1 MNPTSLYVKDSF
13 LRFRRFA
20 GTDRQVL
27 PRPTGSHRATF
38 GTLIAL
44 LLVLSPALAA
54 PVLGAPV
61 LTLEVDAAYNLV
73 VDSNVLSPSTY
84 APAVATVNG
93 KACNYGTVP
102 LTNVQMFIG
111 DFSAGTPGT
120 YPSRDSADA
129 AFQAEHPHLSSTGT
143 YSFTHLGGA
152 TDAARWVGN
161 LAIGECKVQ
170 YWHFTYPRRGNP
182 DNTGDKVWGNS
193 NTPDDDLWLTFDM
206 WTTSAEG
213 ATADLTRR
221 ATMRNEIS
229 ANANKIEPSGGL
241 WFNEPVSAVP
251 GSIITT
257 NGVNYDLGNINKGF
271 DNDGDLSFDYN
282 AWLQPIGD
290 PSFDPTCYRLIKS
303 ESQVIISRSGGQPD
317 LVLDF
322 VDQLYYPNLPADNTG
337 GVGTVVYSFM
347 VLRGPCS
354 VAITPYQEVASG
366 ADNEKFSGDYGASLP
381 RLDSSAPEVTLDKNV
396 DLDSVLPG
404 GTLTYSM
411 DFENIGTEP
420 AGLVD
425 LAMPLVLR
433 DSIPTGTSY
442 AAGTAAASLSFMPN
456 NGVVILYSTD
466 GGTSFSETEP
476 ADAST
481 VTDIQWWLQDNLPA
495 GGTGSVTFDV
505 TVDSPFGGAPFVI
518 NTGEVGFGSAP
529 PFDDDSTVTLIQGTN
544 TIGDLVWS
552 DDDGDGVVDGGEAG
566 IADITVE
573 LYYDVDGDGELD
585 ADDILVTTASS
596 DGSGNYSFDLLPDG
610 NFLVAVDTND
620 PQLPTGFTLTTDE
633 VIAAFELG
641 TTLASPFNDADFGFR
656 PALSLAKTLTSSD
669 PATEAGLVTYDI
681 TLTNNVQGGEPCV
694 YTTWA
699 QNELSGQWT
708 SPTNAVGAGGPDGL
722 YANSNFPGNKQLQGD
737 TFDLA
742 SQVNAGL
749 GAITQVEAI
758 FFFYVDAPLVDDFL
772 LINTYAN
779 NAIVQTDN
787 LPIPTLNTYGT
798 TIADAGLLA
807 VDVTASHAW
816 DWPDFD
822 AAGGASVEI
831 DSVKTGGADGA
842 TSFVDALGFR
852 VTSSYS
858 CSGASA
864 SSISPLPVTD
874 TYDADLLQFV
884 SASPAITGQSF
895 TNTPYANTGVLSWS
909 DVGPLNTGQ
918 STTISVTFTAL
929 EPPDNDAD
937 GENDSAVLTNT
948 GSTTGATFSDG
959 TPLND
964 ATDDAVSTLNPTG
977 SLAGTVWNDN
987 GFGGGTSAN
996 GTQDGGEQGIPGV
1009 TVQLFTDPNGDGDP
1023 ADGVLVDT
1031 QVTDANGDY
1040 LFDGLGD
1047 DNYVAV
1053 VSTATL
1059 PGSTFTQTGDPDAT
1073 LDNQGGGTLNNN
1085 DGSSAN
1091 DDLTNID
1098 FGYTVPNAVY
1108 GNVWQDHDGNGTQ
1121 DSGENGIAGVTVRLE
1136 DCGLDTICGNGDDG
1150 ATVTVAT
1157 AADGSYLF
1165 EDLVDGNYR
1174 VVVDTTTLPA
1184 GGTWTQT
1191 VDPDA
1196 TVDDQTTSTLVVSG
1210 GQIFGAYDFAYQQ
1223 ASTSFISDLVYAD
1236 WNGDGDTDT
1245 GEEGLAGVTVNLYED
1260 ADGDGVVDPEDAL
1273 IATTVTDA
1281 DGLYSFTGLPA
1292 GDFIVQA
1299 VQGSAALPNTYQNTQ
1314 DPDES
1319 GLCTVC
1325 DGSASV
1331 TLDGVTGTDLI
1342 DFGYQPVGFA
1352 AIGDLVW
1359 NDANG
1364 NGIFDSGESGLE
1376 NITLTLYEDTAGNG
1390 IYDPADDALV
1400 STTFTDATGFY
1411 QFPSLLPAGSYIVFV
1426 DTTDT
1431 DLPTDGF
1438 GNLYVLTTSDT
1449 DPYTV
1454 TLAGAEIHEDADF
1467 GFGTGAI
1474 IGDTVW
1480 RDDNGDGLQSETEIG
1495 LANITVSLY
1504 NDVNGDGD
1512 YDAGTDTLVATDVT
1526 DSSGNYE
1533 FNGLPAGEYVVV
1545 MDLTDPDL
1553 PSTTVT
1559 GDPDATADG
1568 ETGLTVNAGDTIRY
1582 ADFGVQPP
1590 GVIGDT
1596 VWIDDN
1602 GDGVFDPIA
1611 EEGIAGVTVELRDG
1625 TNTLIATTTTDSEGN
1640 YSFGDLAN
1648 DTYTVTVVTGT
1659 LPANISQTYDP
1670 DEGNGCVTCDSVATV
1685 VLAGGVDLTIDFG
1698 YQRDS
1703 IPILDIDKDTS
1714 TPDVTAGGQATYTIA
1729 VRNSGTATAT
1739 DVTLADTLPT
1749 GFTYASSS
1757 VVESGATRTITTDP
1771 TVGDNALGWGTWD
1784 IDAGGSITVTFV
1796 VDIGAGVSAGTYD
1809 NTASLSATN
1818 HATIDDDGTVP
1829 QDADTPKTFDPE
1841 DDEDVTVG
1849 DAPLLT
1855 IVKTSDGGGS
1865 VNPGDTVTYTM
1876 VVTNTGSAI
1885 ANNVTVTD
1893 AVPTGSSY
1901 VAASSQVTT
1910 PVDQTAATYADDFE
1924 TGGYAGSTGTV
1935 NWAPNPWAEI
1945 SDDGNAATGD
1955 VIVTADG
1962 GDNSLRIRRAGNGAS
1977 RQADLST
1984 GATGTLTFSYRREA
1998 FDNASDFVTVEISD
2012 DGGSNFDVLDTFDG
2026 ATVTTDATY
2035 QNASYD
2041 ISDYLVSNAVVRFLS
2056 SGLAVGDLFFVDDL
2070 QIEIVPRANGT
2081 FAAHDPSGLV
2091 TTADGYDLLPAEIMT
2106 VTFQVLVDNPAP
2118 LGVTDLVNTAFADS
2132 DELPPVS
2139 DTVSETLVTPNAAS
2153 IGDFIWEDENG
2164 DGDPTGESGIENV
2177 LVRLYT
2183 PGSDGMLGTAD
2194 DVLVATTFTD
2204 ATGAYDFTGL
2214 SAGSYRVD
2222 VDEDTLP
2229 STAYT
2234 LTTGN
2239 EPLDVV
2245 LATNSDDYNDADFGY
2260 QSQPQALP
2268 VTLASFSSWQAD
2280 DTLHLE
2286 WITATEAGNV
2296 GFYLWARVG
2305 KQWQLVHQF
2314 VPSRRIDSIEPQTYR
2329 LAIAM
2334 DEKHLW
2340 TQKAEAFLLEDIDTR
2355 GTARFHGPFQRGIQ
2369 GKALPMGAPIPW
2381 QEIRE
2386 RQLRAQELQAQ
2397 LQKAGEQ
2404 PQHRSGRPYFE
2415 LGVFADGV
2423 HRVTWQDLA
2432 EADDRVA
2439 QWGSLPSRQLALLRG
2454 DEPQPIFVS
2463 CPDRF
2468 QEGCVIEFVGAAIDS
2483 QYTDRNVYR
2492 LVLDPRSA
2500 LRPDPQSAAP
2510 QSLAGNIDSYP
2521 ATHRVE
2527 ENRDYSFASPNGDP
2541 WYDRWMLANGAPL
2554 TTTLDLPIEAAVLGD
2569 GPASLKV
2576 EMWGVT
2582 NWPVSPDHH
2591 VQISLNGVL
2600 LADEIFDGL
2609 VDYPVEVELPPG
2621 LLQAHN
2627 ELVIHQP
2634 QDVGGDWDLVALE
2647 AYGVTYARRLEAPEG
2662 RLTFESDTAENLR
2675 VNALPSADVAVY
2687 RQVRGEL
2694 GQAGPIER
2702 LTDLEIIGGFNGF
2715 TARFAGTG
2723 EPTTYWLA
2731 TDGSFLRPQVRSMP
2745 KLPIPSRTPA
2755 DYLIVTHGDFRQ
2767 AITPLADARRAD
2779 GYAVEV
2785 VDVND
2790 LYQIYSGGVV
2800 DPNAIRDYVRFA
2812 AEVKGARFLLLV
2824 GGDTYDYK
2832 DRLGVGSISFIPS
2845 LYAATSSIV
2854 QYAPTDTLF
2863 ADVDDDGLPELAVGR
2878 LPVRTVEE
2886 LEILIGKILAYAEN
2900 TPSGAALFASDAF
2913 DGGAGLSFADISS
2926 ELAGYLG
2933 PDWSVHHADID
2944 DLGLAGARAELMSR
2958 VESGVSL
2965 THYFGHSGP
2974 TLWSFLQLFTTND
2987 AAGLTNHGLPSIFAQ
3002 WGCWNTY
3009 YVTPTYDTMGHELL
3023 LGGDRGGAAVLG
3035 AATLTEPESDLGL
3048 AREILP
3054 LLGERGWTIGG
3065 ALTEA
3070 KRRLGEQHPEM
3081 VDILLGW
3088 TLLGDPAMAVA
3099 VEPTGANSEQ
3109 GEPEQGQPGQGQPEH
3124 VEPW

>member
-1 MNPTSLYVKDSF
+1 MSLISRCFSHFFVESSALPCNNRKVKHG
-13 LRFRRFA
+13 LVRFKLTGVYKA
-20 GTDRQVL
+20 SILVVL
-27 PRPTGSHRATF
+27 F
-38 GTLIAL
+38 GLGVAA
-44 LLVLSPALAA
+44 PMLAA
-54 PVLGAPV
+54 PVI
-61 LTLEVDAAYNLV
+61 TLEIDAAYNLV

-84 APAVATVNG
+84 APEVATVNG

-111 DFSAGTPGT
+111 NFTARTPGI
-120 YPSRDSADA
+120 YPSRDSANA
-129 AFQAEHPHLSSTGT
+129 AFQAEHPHLASTGT
-143 YSFTHLGGA
+143 YAFTHLGGGSPTA
-152 TDAARWVGN
+152 DAARWVGN
-161 LAIGECKVQ
+161 LAIGECRVQ

-182 DNTGDKVWGNS
+182 NNTGDKIWGNS
-193 NTPDDDLWLTFDM
+193 NTPDDDLWLNFDI

-213 ATADLTRR
+213 ATANLTRR

-229 ANANKIEPSGGL
+229 ANANKIEPSGGV
-241 WFNEPVSAVP
+241 WFNDP
-251 GSIITT
+251 GSAPPGGIIKT

-271 DNDGDLSFDYN
+271 DNDGDLLYDYN

-290 PSFDPTCYRLIKS
+290 PSFDPSCYRLVKT
-303 ESQVIISRSGGQPD
+303 EAQVVIRRSGGQPD

-337 GVGTVVYSFM
+337 GVGTVVYTFM
-347 VLRGPCS
+347 ALRGPCS

-381 RLDSSAPEVTLDKNV
+381 RLDSTAPEVTLDKTV
-396 DLDSVLPG
+396 DLDSVLAG
-404 GTLTYSM
+404 GSLTYSM
-411 DFENIGTEP
+411 SFENTGTDS
-420 AGLVD
+420 AGIVD
-425 LAMPLVLR
+425 LGVPLVLR
-433 DSIPTGTSY
+433 DSIPTGSAY
-442 AAGTAAASLSFMPN
+442 AAGSAAASLGFMPN
-456 NGVVILYSTD
+456 NGAKILFSTD
-466 GGTSFSETEP
+466 GGSSFSETEP

-481 VTDIQWWLQDNLPA
+481 VTDIQWWLQDTLPA
-495 GGTGSVTFDV
+495 GGTGTVSFDV
-505 TVDSPFGGAPFVI
+505 DVNNPFVGI
-518 NTGEVGFGSAP
+518 PFVVNTGAAGFGSGS
-529 PFDDDSTVTLIQGTN
+529 PFAEDSTVTLIQGTN
-544 TIGDLVWS
+544 SIGDLVWS

-585 ADDILVTTASS
+585 ADDILVTTDSS

-610 NFLVAVDTND
+610 NFLVVVDTGD
-620 PQLPTGFTLTTDE
+620 PQLPTGFTLTTEE
-633 VIAAFELG
+633 VVAAFELG
-641 TTLASPFNDADFGFR
+641 TTLSSPFNDADFGFQ
-656 PALSLAKTLTSSD
+656 PALSLDKTLTSSD
-669 PATEAGLVTYDI
+669 PATEGGLVTYDI
-681 TLTNNVQGGEPCV
+681 TLTNNVMGGEPCV
-694 YTTWA
+694 FTTWA
-699 QNELSGQWT
+699 QTELSGQWT

-742 SQVNAGL
+742 SQANAGL
-749 GAITQVEAI
+749 GTITQVEAI
-758 FFFYVDAPLVDDFL
+758 FFFYLDAPLIDDFL

-779 NAIVQTDN
+779 NAVVQADN
-787 LPIPTLNTYGT
+787 LAIPTLNTYGT
-798 TIADAGLLA
+798 TISDAGLLT
-807 VDVTASHAW
+807 VDVTAAHAW
-816 DWPDFD
+816 DWTDFD
-822 AAGGASVEI
+822 PAGGASVEI

-858 CSGASA
+858 CSGASS
-864 SSISPLPVTD
+864 SSITPLPVTD

-895 TNTPYANTGVLSWS
+895 TNTPYANTGVLSWN
-909 DVGPLNTGQ
+909 DVGPLNAGQ
-918 STTISVTFTAL
+918 NTTISVTFTAL

-937 GENDSAVLTNT
+937 GENDSTTLTNT
-948 GSTTGATFSDG
+948 GTTTGATFSDG

-964 ATDDAVSTLNPTG
+964 ATDDAISTLDPAG

-987 GFGGGTSAN
+987 GFGGGTAAD
-996 GTQDGGEQGIPGV
+996 GTQNGSEQGIIGV
-1009 TVQLFTDPNGDGDP
+1009 TVQLFTDPNGDGNP

-1031 QVTDANGDY
+1031 QVTDVNGDY
-1040 LFDGLGD
+1040 LFNGLGD
-1047 DNYVAV
+1047 ANYVAV
-1053 VSTATL
+1053 VSTGTL
-1059 PGSTFTQTGDPDAT
+1059 PGSTFTQTGDPDVT
-1073 LDNQGGGTLNNN
+1073 FDNQGGGTLNNN
-1085 DGSSAN
+1085 DGNPAN
-1091 DDLTNID
+1091 DDLTAID
-1098 FGYTVPNAVY
+1098 FGYSVPNAVY
-1108 GNVWQDHDGNGTQ
+1108 GNVWQDHDGDGTQ
-1121 DSGENGIAGVTVRLE
+1121 DSGDNGIATVTVRLE
-1136 DCGLDTICGNGDDG
+1136 DCGADTICGNGDDG

-1174 VVVDTTTLPA
+1174 VVIDTTTLPV
-1184 GGTWTQT
+1184 GGTWGQT

-1196 TVDDQTTSTLVVSG
+1196 TVDNQTTSTLVVSG

-1223 ASTSFISDLVYAD
+1223 TGTSFISDLVYAD

-1260 ADGDGVVDPEDAL
+1260 ADGDGIVDPEDAL
-1273 IATTVTDA
+1273 IATTLTDA
-1281 DGLYSFTGLPA
+1281 DGLYSFAGLPA
-1292 GDFIVQA
+1292 GDFIVQT
-1299 VQGSAALPNTYQNTQ
+1299 VKGSAALPNAYQNTQ
-1314 DPDES
+1314 DPDET
-1319 GLCTVC
+1319 GLCTTC

-1331 TLDGVTGTDLI
+1331 TLDGTTGTDLI

-1359 NDANG
+1359 DDANG

-1376 NITLTLYEDTAGNG
+1376 NITLTLYEDSAGDG
-1390 IYDPADDALV
+1390 IYNASDDAFV

-1411 QFPSLLPAGSYIVFV
+1411 QFPSLLPAGSYLVFV
-1426 DTTDT
+1426 DTADS
-1431 DLPTDGF
+1431 DLPTDAF

-1454 TLAGAEIHEDADF
+1454 TLAGAEIHGDADF

-1474 IGDTVW
+1474 IGDTIW
-1480 RDDNGDGLQSETEIG
+1480 RDDNGDGLQSETETG
-1495 LANITVSLY
+1495 LANITVNLY

-1512 YDAGTDTLVATDVT
+1512 YDSGTDTLVATDVT
-1526 DSSGNYE
+1526 DSSGLYE
-1533 FNGLPAGEYVVV
+1533 FNGLPAGDYVVV
-1545 MDLTDPDL
+1545 VDLADPDL

-1559 GDPDATADG
+1559 GDPDATANG
-1568 ETGLTVNAGDTIRY
+1568 ETGLSVNAGDTIRY
-1582 ADFGVQPP
+1582 ADFGIQPP
-1590 GVIGDT
+1590 GVIGDS

-1602 GDGVFDPIA
+1602 GDGIFDPIA
-1611 EEGIAGVTVELRDG
+1611 EQGIAGVTVELRDG

-1670 DEGNGCVTCDSVATV
+1670 DEGNNCVTCDSVATV

-1714 TPDVTAGGQATYTIA
+1714 TPNVTAGGQATYSIA

-1739 DVTLADTLPT
+1739 GVTLADTLPA
-1749 GFTYASSS
+1749 GFTYATSS
-1757 VVESGATRTITTDP
+1757 VVENNANRTATSDP
-1771 TVGDNALGWGTWD
+1771 TIGDNALAWGTWD
-1784 IDAGGSITVTFV
+1784 INAGGSITVTFV
-1796 VDIGAGVSAGTYD
+1796 VDIGAGVTAGTYD

-1849 DAPLLT
+1849 DAPFLT
-1855 IVKTSDGGGS
+1855 LSKTSDGGGS

-1876 VVTNTGSAI
+1876 VVTNTGSAT
-1885 ANNVTVTD
+1885 ANNVTLTD
-1893 AVPTGSSY
+1893 AVPSGSSY

-1910 PVDQTAATYADDFE
+1910 PVDQAAVTYGDDFE
-1924 TGGYAGSTGTV
+1924 TGGYAGSTGSA
-1935 NWAPNPWAEI
+1935 NWTPNPWAEI
-1945 SDDGNAATGD
+1945 GDDGNAGNGD
-1955 VIVTADG
+1955 VTVATDA
-1962 GDNSLRIRRAGNGAS
+1962 GDNSLSIRRAGNGAS

-1984 GATGTLTFSYRREA
+1984 GSTGTLTFSYRRQA
-1998 FDNASDFVTVEISD
+1998 FDNASDLVTVEISG

-2026 ATVTTDATY
+2026 ATVATDATY

-2041 ISDYLVSNAVVRFLS
+2041 ISNYLVSNAVVRFLS
-2056 SGLAVGDLFFVDDL
+2056 SGLGVGDFFFVDDL
-2070 QIEIVPRANGT
+2070 QLEILPRANVVA
-2081 FAAHDPSGLV
+2081 AAHDPSGLV
-2091 TTADGYDLLPAEIMT
+2091 VTADGYDLLPAEVMT

-2118 LGVTDLVNTAFADS
+2118 LGITDLINTAFAAC
-2132 DELPPVS
+2132 DELAPVS

-2153 IGDFIWEDENG
+2153 IGDFIWDDENG
-2164 DGDPTGESGIENV
+2164 DGASAGESGIENV
-2177 LVRLYT
+2177 RVLLYI

-2194 DVLVATTFTD
+2194 DVLIATTFTD
-2204 ATGAYDFTGL
+2204 AAGAYDFTGL

-2229 STAYT
+2229 TTAYA
-2234 LTTGN
+2234 LTTAN

-2245 LATNSDDYNDADFGY
+2245 LATNSDDFNDADFGY

-2268 VTLASFSSWQAD
+2268 VTLASFSSWQQD
-2280 DTLHLE
+2280 ETLHLE

-2296 GFYLWARVG
+2296 GFYLWARQG
-2305 KQWQLVHQF
+2305 KTWVPVHTF
-2314 VPSRRIDSIEPQTYR
+2314 VPSRRVDSVEPQTYR
-2329 LAIAM
+2329 LAIPFNE
-2334 DEKHLW
+2334 DQLW
-2340 TQKAEAFLLEDIDTR
+2340 TAQADAFLLEDVDTR
-2355 GTARFHGPFQRGIQ
+2355 GTARFHGPFERGIQ
-2369 GKALPMGAPIPW
+2369 GKALPMGQPIPW
-2381 QEIRE
+2381 QEIRAQQRRKAAE
-2386 RQLRAQELQAQ
+2386 RPAQRNA
-2397 LQKAGEQ
+2397 
-2404 PQHRSGRPYFE
+2404 RPAFE
-2415 LGVFADGV
+2415 LGVFADGL
-2423 HRVTWQDLA
+2423 HRITWQDL
-2432 EADDRVA
+2432 VA
-2439 QWGSLPSRQLALLRG
+2439 VDERIERWAGLPVQQIALLRG
-2454 DEPQPIFVS
+2454 DQPWPVYSS
-2463 CPDRF
+2463 CHGKF
-2468 QEGCVIEFVGAAIDS
+2468 GAGCVLEFVGAAIDS

-2492 LVLDPRSA
+2492 LVLDRHSVV
-2500 LRPDPQSAAP
+2500 RPVIESAAP
-2510 QSLAGNIDSYP
+2510 QSLAGFADTYRSTQRIEDN
-2521 ATHRVE
+2521 
-2527 ENRDYSFASPNGDP
+2527 NDYSFASPNGDP
-2541 WYDRWMLANGAPL
+2541 WYDRWMLANGNPL
-2554 TTTLDLPIEAAVLGD
+2554 TTTLSLPVEGAVLGD
-2569 GPASLKV
+2569 EPTTLRV

-2582 NWPVSPDHH
+2582 NWPVAPDHH
-2591 VQISLNGVL
+2591 VQILLNGILV
-2600 LADEIFDGL
+2600 ADEIFDGL
-2609 VDYPVEVELPPG
+2609 VNHPVEVELPAG
-2621 LLQAHN
+2621 LLQDDN

-2647 AYGVTYARRLEAPEG
+2647 SYGVTYERRLEAPAG
-2662 RLTFESDTAENLR
+2662 RLIFQSDTAENLR
-2675 VNALPSADVAVY
+2675 VNALPAAELTVY
-2687 RQVRGEL
+2687 RQVEG
-2694 GQAGPIER
+2694 GPIER
-2702 LTDLEIIGGFNGF
+2702 LSGVEITGGFNGF
-2715 TARFAGTG
+2715 MARFAGTG

-2731 TDGSFLRPQVRSMP
+2731 SNGAFLEPQIRS
-2745 KLPIPSRTPA
+2745 LPGLPSLDSSPA
-2755 DYLIVTHGDFRQ
+2755 EYLIVSHPDFLQ
-2767 AITPLADARRAD
+2767 AIAPLAETRRAD
-2779 GYAVEV
+2779 GYSVDA

-2790 LYQIYSGGVV
+2790 LYRLFSGGVV

-2812 AEVKGARFLLLV
+2812 AEARGTRFLLLV

-2845 LYAATSSIV
+2845 LYAATNAIV
-2854 QYAPTDTLF
+2854 QYAPVDTLF

-2886 LEILIGKILAYAEN
+2886 LEILIGKILDYRQN
-2900 TPSGAALFASDAF
+2900 TPPGVALFASDAL
-2913 DGGAGLSFADISS
+2913 DIGAGLSFSDISS
-2926 ELAGYLG
+2926 DLAGYLG
-2933 PDWSVHHADID
+2933 PDWSVAHADID
-2944 DLGLAGARAELMSR
+2944 ELGLEAARAELLSR

-2974 TLWSFLQLFTTND
+2974 TLWSFLQLFTTDD
-2987 AAGLTNHGLPSIFAQ
+2987 AAQLANQGLPSIFAQ

-3070 KRRLGEQHPEM
+3070 KRRLGQEHPEM
-3081 VDILLGW
+3081 VDIILGW

-3099 VEPTGANSEQ
+3099 VGPAGSDASAEETFGTDDPPASETV
-3109 GEPEQGQPGQGQPEH
+3109 QP
-3124 VEPW
+3124 W